1 VAGRD
6 GAVLRTW
13 NVSWRQIATAT
24 APVCLLVTLYAPFIT
39 AGCVARTP
47 AAEPDATLRI
57 GVRDTDEARDVIRS
71 FLFAEGLLAIDW
83 QGRPTKRLASDW
95 GWEKDGRALRV
106 HLRAGIR
113 FHDGTPVTASAAV
126 EAIRQQVAKG
136 KARGF
141 EAVGGIEAVDERT
154 ILFHLSRPDGFLPG
168 ALAGLS
174 IVDERKP
181 NIGTGPFRLVENPTR
196 LKAVRNPTYYRG
208 LPGIET
214 IEVISYPTPRA
225 SWVGL
230 MRGDVDMAL
239 DVSKESVEFLEGAA
253 RFAIYPSIQPYYIPL
268 VFNLRNPI
276 LARVEVRRAI
286 AEAIDRTEIV
296 SQAMRKRGQ
305 AAEADDPI
313 WPSHWAY
320 NYNSAARHHAFN
332 LSAARVRLDAAG
344 LPVRPAA
351 PGQRASRFQLKCM
364 FYNVDPQFERIALLL
379 QRQLAAAGIDLVL
392 EGLNGTEMKTRLQ
405 AGQFDSYL
413 FQLTSGRDVSWVYR
427 FWHSPHGA
435 LGPVMQNTGYR
446 GADDVLDRLRQ
457 ARDEDENG
465 IRKAVADVRQR
476 FYDDVP
482 AVFLAW
488 TETTRALDKRFD
500 FGDANDPDIFS
511 NMWRWELASTKSA
524 AR

>member
-1 VAGRD
+1 M
-6 GAVLRTW
+6 
-13 NVSWRQIATAT
+13 
-24 APVCLLVTLYAPFIT
+24 
-39 AGCVARTP
+39 ARTP

-57 GVRDTDEARDVIRS
+57 GVRETDEAGGVIRS

-83 QGRPTKRLASDW
+83 QGRPIPRLASDW
-95 GWEKDGRALRV
+95 AWEKSGRALRV
-106 HLRAGIR
+106 RLRPGIR
-113 FHDGTPVTASAAV
+113 FHDDTPLTASAAI
-126 EAIRQQVAKG
+126 EIIRQQIAKDAKK

-141 EAVGGIEAVDERT
+141 EAVDAIEAVDDRT
-154 ILFHLSRPDGFLPG
+154 ILFHLSRPDGFFPS

-181 NIGTGPFRLVENPTR
+181 NVGTGPFRLVADPRDPSR
-196 LKAVRNPTYYRG
+196 LEAVRNPTYYRG
-208 LPGIET
+208 LPDIES
-214 IEVISYPTPRA
+214 IQVISYPTPRA

-230 MRGDVDMAL
+230 MRSDVDMAL
-239 DVSKESVEFLEGAA
+239 DISKESVEFLEGAA

-268 VFNLRNPI
+268 VFNIRNPV

-286 AEAIDRTEIV
+286 AEAIDRKEIV

-305 AAEADDPI
+305 AADADDPV
-313 WPSHWAY
+313 WPMHWAY
-320 NYNSAARHHAFN
+320 SYNSAALRYPFN
-332 LSAARVRLDAAG
+332 ISAARVRLDAAG
-344 LPVRPAA
+344 LPMRPAA

-379 QRQLAAAGIDLVL
+379 QRQLAAVGIDLVL
-392 EGLNGTEMKTRLQ
+392 EGLNGSEMTTRLQ
-405 AGQFDSYL
+405 AGHFDSYL

-457 ARDEDENG
+457 ARDEDEND
-465 IRKAVADVRQR
+465 IRRAVADVRQR

-488 TETTRALDKRFD
+488 AETTRALDKRFN
-500 FGDANDPDIFS
+500 FGDTSDPDILG
-511 NMWRWELASTKSA
+511 NMWRWQRAPTKTAS
-524 AR
+524 R